1 MAANISSTV
10 DETKREFVIRYMKC
24 MKNHAVEVSG
34 HVIDGCGEFVTH
46 DDHQSSYC
54 IACGCH
60 KSFHKR
66 IKMEKLVI
74 TTTPPV
80 LQAARSE
87 LDLDQIKID
96 TNTKQVQT
104 KFSPQKKDELRE
116 FANQIGWKLN
126 KNQVEEEEIMKF
138 CSELEITKPIL
149 KSWINN
155 YRKSMT
161 PEQQLMVKVEDSNE
175 IVLKNN

>member
-1 MAANISSTV
+1 MAANISGTV
-10 DETKREFVIRYMKC
+10 DETKRESVIRYMKC
-24 MKNHAVEVSG
+24 MKNHAVEVFG
-34 HVIDGCGEFVTH
+34 HVLDGCGEFVTH

-66 IKMEKLVI
+66 VNQIKM
-74 TTTPPV
+74 
-80 LQAARSE
+80 
-87 LDLDQIKID
+87 D
-96 TNTKQVQT
+96 TNTKRVRT
-104 KFSPQKKDELRE
+104 KFSPQKKDKLKE

-126 KNQVEEEEIMKF
+126 KNQVEEEEIRKF

-155 YRKSMT
+155 NRKSMMS
-161 PEQQLMVKVEDSNE
+161 EQQAMTTIYL
-175 IVLKNN
+175 